1 MQKRADSERPF
12 TLRKAIQLTE
22 DVSILMEK
30 LPEHER
36 DVLGAEM
43 ARYAFLIVGRLSKA
57 IDARTAARRY
67 RGFSAARGAV
77 CALSSL
83 FDIAVRVSVLTAADV
98 ERSAITCDE
107 LTHMLADLAGGPEW

>member
-22 DVSILMEK
+22 DVGTLIARM
-30 LPEHER
+30 PEHER
-36 DVLGAEM
+36 DVLGGEM
-43 ARYAFLIVGRLSKA
+43 ARYSFLVVGRLSKA
-57 IDARTAARRY
+57 HDAVTAARRY

-83 FDIAVRVSVLTAADV
+83 FDIAVRVKVLTPADI
-98 ERSAITCDE
+98 ERPFITCDE
-107 LTHMLADLAGGPEW
+107 LMHMLGDLAGSPAW